1 MSPSETMDN
10 RFVDNLYAE
19 FEDNLWEVLGFGIEG
34 LRKTLNRPPCEE
46 YNGTDVDKEL
56 AEAFAQGGAPQLRWE
71 MKNFIINIHYIFLG
85 RELGRYPT
93 FDEWVES
100 MESFNVGIG
109 RNDMEPSY
117 LNGIETEAE
126 SKTLELVK

>member
-1 MSPSETMDN
+1 MSHSEIMDN

-34 LRKTLNRPPCEE
+34 LRITLNRPPCEE
-46 YNGTDVDKEL
+46 YKGTDVDKEL
-56 AEAFAQGGAPQLRWE
+56 EEAFAQGGAPQLRWE
-71 MKNFIINIHYIFLG
+71 MKNFIINVHYIFLG
-85 RELGRYPT
+85 REFGRNPT
-93 FDEWVES
+93 YEEWVES

>member
-1 MSPSETMDN
+1 MSHSEIMDN

-34 LRKTLNRPPCEE
+34 LRITLNRPPCEE
-46 YNGTDVDKEL
+46 YKGTDVDNEL
-56 AEAFAQGGAPQLRWE
+56 EEAFAQGGAPQLRWE
-71 MKNFIINIHYIFLG
+71 MKNFIINVHYIFLG
-85 RELGRYPT
+85 RELGRNPT
-93 FDEWVES
+93 YEEWVES
-100 MESFNVGIG
+100 MENFNVGIG

-117 LNGIETEAE
+117 LNGIETEAK